1 MNFFDSRKV
10 GEILSRLEDGAKVR
24 GILSGAALSVIIDVL
39 MMVVAAVFLVLKNWT
54 LFLVAVAAVPLS
66 TIVLWSFAR
75 FFRENYRTQMSQGAD
90 SQSFLVETMNGMATI
105 KGLIAFNTILG
116 YFLGPLK
123 RLLGLQTSIQEALVA
138 ADRLGEVMELDSE
151 IDSEEKKLQPERFG
165 GAYEF
170 SGVTFRYGS
179 KRPVLTDLSFSIK
192 AGTKVAFIG
201 PSGCGKSTLVKLM
214 LKFYSPE
221 AGKILLDGNDLLDL
235 DTAHLR
241 AHIGYVPQE
250 VFLFSGSIR
259 DNLCLHKPEATFEEV
274 VEAARRAEAHEF
286 ITELPERYD
295 TVLAERGSSLSGG
308 ERQRLALARALI
320 GGPDILIFD
329 EATSNLDVITEK
341 SIHET
346 IRELANEGL
355 TTILVAHRLS
365 TVVSCDEIFV
375 MEKGKIVES
384 GNHYELVKRDGPYA
398 RLWEYQRV

>member
-1 MNFFDSRKV
+1 M
-10 GEILSRLEDGAKVR
+10 
-24 GILSGAALSVIIDVL
+24 
-39 MMVVAAVFLVLKNWT
+39 
-54 LFLVAVAAVPLS
+54 
-66 TIVLWSFAR
+66 
-75 FFRENYRTQMSQGAD
+75 
-90 SQSFLVETMNGMATI
+90 
-105 KGLIAFNTILG
+105 
-116 YFLGPLK
+116 
-123 RLLGLQTSIQEALVA
+123 A

-221 AGKILLDGNDLLDL
+221 AGKILLDGNDLIDL